1 MSDEK
6 LVDGFGEV
14 EKDAIGEIMNITM
27 GSAATAVSNMLS
39 AKVWITT
46 PTVTVVSA
54 KDLSFP
60 ELEPSIM
67 VKIKYIQGVE
77 GQNVLVLKQND
88 VQLILDQLMG
98 LPLEVTDDFKFDEMN
113 ISAVCEVMNQMM
125 GASATALSE
134 IIDTTIDI
142 STPEAIVQDN
152 GTTVSSLYDLSENDN
167 VVSIKFNLTIDGVI
181 NSEFI
186 SILSIDLA
194 KEMANK
200 MMAGYGGSLE
210 DTAKPA
216 EPAPAPQ
223 PAAPA
228 PAPAPASAP
237 AADPSASSSGGTLSQ
252 NEIEALIN
260 GSAASAPS
268 ANSTPAAGTAAPD
281 MNMGMQMPGN
291 MPNNAMPNN
300 AMPNNMGMQNNGM
313 MPNNA
318 MPNQP
323 MQNMGMPNQQM
334 QGNMMGMQGSNMPNN
349 MGMQQ
354 YGYDPNMQQNSPY
367 GMYPQQMNGQM
378 QPNMYGQSYGQPYGQ
393 QYNQPYSQP
402 AVNIQPVKLQNFE
415 SNEKSNLTQEQNNN
429 LNLLMGVPL
438 NVSVE
443 IGSTTKKV
451 KEILEFS
458 QGTII
463 ELERQAGAP
472 VDIIVNGNLI
482 AKGDVVVIDDNF
494 AVRITE
500 IIKSK
505 FLDNLGKE

>member
-27 GSAATAVSNMLS
+27 GSAATAVSNLLS

-46 PTVTVVSA
+46 PTVTVMSA

-67 VKIKYIQGVE
+67 VRIKYIQGVS

-98 LPLEVTDDFKFDEMN
+98 LPLEITDDFKFDEMN

-125 GASATALSE
+125 GAAATALSE
-134 IIDTTIDI
+134 IIDTTVDI
-142 STPEAIVQDN
+142 STPEAIVEDSQKLISD
-152 GTTVSSLYDLSENDN
+152 LYDVNGDEN

-186 SILSIDLA
+186 SVLTINLA
-194 KEMANK
+194 KEMAEK
-200 MMAGYGGSLE
+200 MMAGYSAAADETATAPTPAADTPTEPASGGATLSQAEIESLLNGG
-210 DTAKPA
+210 TGGAA
-216 EPAPAPQ
+216 APAPQ
-223 PAAPA
+223 PTPTPTPQPMPQMPQQPMQAAPQQTA
-228 PAPAPASAP
+228 P
-237 AADPSASSSGGTLSQ
+237 Q
-252 NEIEALIN
+252 
-260 GSAASAPS
+260 
-268 ANSTPAAGTAAPD
+268 
-281 MNMGMQMPGN
+281 Q
-291 MPNNAMPNN
+291 AMPNG
-300 AMPNNMGMQNNGM
+300 MPQ
-313 MPNNA
+313 
-318 MPNQP
+318 QP
-323 MQNMGMPNQQM
+323 MQGMQPNM
-334 QGNMMGMQGSNMPNN
+334 QGM
-349 MGMQQ
+349 
-354 YGYDPNMQQNSPY
+354 YGYDPNMQQY
-367 GMYPQQMNGQM
+367 GMYGQMPQGQPMPNMYPQQ
-378 QPNMYGQSYGQPYGQ
+378 PYGYPPQ
-393 QYNQPYSQP
+393 QPQPQM
-402 AVNIQPVKLQNFE
+402 NIQPVQLQSFATYNNA
-415 SNEKSNLTQEQNNN
+415 SLNKEQNDN
-429 LNLLMGVPL
+429 LKLLMGVPL

-451 KEILEFS
+451 KEILEFT

-472 VDIIVNGNLI
+472 VDIVVNGNLI
-482 AKGDVVVIDDNF
+482 ARGDVVVIDDNF

-500 IIKSK
+500 IIRSK

>member
-27 GSAATAVSNMLS
+27 GSAATAVSNLLS

-46 PTVTVVSA
+46 PTVTVMSA

-67 VKIKYIQGVE
+67 VRIKYIQGVS

-125 GASATALSE
+125 GAAATALSE
-134 IIDTTIDI
+134 IIDTTVDI
-142 STPEAIVQDN
+142 STPEAIVEDSQKLISD
-152 GTTVSSLYDLSENDN
+152 LYDVNGDEN

-186 SILSIDLA
+186 SVLTINLA
-194 KEMANK
+194 KEMAEK
-200 MMAGYGGSLE
+200 MMAGYSAAADEAATASTPAADTPTEPASGGATLSQAEIESLLNGGKGG
-210 DTAKPA
+210 AA
-216 EPAPAPQ
+216 APAPQ
-223 PAAPA
+223 PTPTPTPTPQPMPQQPMQAAPQQTA
-228 PAPAPASAP
+228 P
-237 AADPSASSSGGTLSQ
+237 Q
-252 NEIEALIN
+252 
-260 GSAASAPS
+260 
-268 ANSTPAAGTAAPD
+268 
-281 MNMGMQMPGN
+281 Q
-291 MPNNAMPNN
+291 AMPNG
-300 AMPNNMGMQNNGM
+300 MPQ
-313 MPNNA
+313 
-318 MPNQP
+318 QP
-323 MQNMGMPNQQM
+323 MQGMQPNM
-334 QGNMMGMQGSNMPNN
+334 QGM
-349 MGMQQ
+349 
-354 YGYDPNMQQNSPY
+354 YGYDPNMQQY
-367 GMYPQQMNGQM
+367 GMYGQMPQGQPMPNMYPQQ
-378 QPNMYGQSYGQPYGQ
+378 PYGYPPQ
-393 QYNQPYSQP
+393 QPQM
-402 AVNIQPVKLQNFE
+402 NIQPVQLQNFATYNNA
-415 SNEKSNLTQEQNNN
+415 SLNKEQNDN
-429 LNLLMGVPL
+429 LKLLMGVPL

-451 KEILEFS
+451 KEILEFT

-472 VDIIVNGNLI
+472 VDIVVNGNLI
-482 AKGDVVVIDDNF
+482 ARGDVVVIDDNF

-500 IIKSK
+500 IIRSK

>member
-228 PAPAPASAP
+228 PAPAP

>member
-27 GSAATAVSNMLS
+27 GSAATAVSNLLS

-46 PTVTVVSA
+46 PTVTVMSA

-67 VKIKYIQGVE
+67 VRIKYIQGVS

-125 GASATALSE
+125 GAAATALSE
-134 IIDTTIDI
+134 IIDTTVDI
-142 STPEAIVQDN
+142 STPEAIVEDSQKLISD
-152 GTTVSSLYDLSENDN
+152 LYDVNGDEN
-167 VVSIKFNLTIDGVI
+167 VVSIKFNLTIDGII

-186 SILSIDLA
+186 SVLTIDLA
-194 KEMANK
+194 KEMAEK
-200 MMAGYGGSLE
+200 MMAGYSAAADEAATASTPAADTPTEPASGGATLSQ
-210 DTAKPA
+210 A
-216 EPAPAPQ
+216 EIESHLNGGKGGAAAPAPQ
-223 PAAPA
+223 PTPA
-228 PAPAPASAP
+228 PTPTPQPMPQQPMQASPQQTAP
-237 AADPSASSSGGTLSQ
+237 Q
-252 NEIEALIN
+252 
-260 GSAASAPS
+260 
-268 ANSTPAAGTAAPD
+268 
-281 MNMGMQMPGN
+281 Q
-291 MPNNAMPNN
+291 AMPNG
-300 AMPNNMGMQNNGM
+300 MPQ
-313 MPNNA
+313 
-318 MPNQP
+318 QP
-323 MQNMGMPNQQM
+323 MQGMQPNM
-334 QGNMMGMQGSNMPNN
+334 QGM
-349 MGMQQ
+349 
-354 YGYDPNMQQNSPY
+354 YGYDPNMQQY
-367 GMYPQQMNGQM
+367 GMYGQMPQGQPMPNMYPQQ
-378 QPNMYGQSYGQPYGQ
+378 PYGYPPQ
-393 QYNQPYSQP
+393 QPQM
-402 AVNIQPVKLQNFE
+402 NIQPVQLQNFATYNNA
-415 SNEKSNLTQEQNNN
+415 SLNKEQNDN
-429 LNLLMGVPL
+429 LKLLMGVPL

-451 KEILEFS
+451 KEILEFT

-472 VDIIVNGNLI
+472 VDIVVNGNLI
-482 AKGDVVVIDDNF
+482 ARGDVVVIDDNF

-500 IIKSK
+500 IIRSK

>member
-27 GSAATAVSNMLS
+27 GSAATAVSNLLS

-46 PTVTVVSA
+46 PTVTVISA

-67 VKIKYIQGVE
+67 VRIKYIQGVS

-125 GASATALSE
+125 GAAATALSE
-134 IIDTTIDI
+134 IIDTTVDI
-142 STPEAIVQDN
+142 STPEAIVEDSQKLISDLYEVN
-152 GTTVSSLYDLSENDN
+152 GDEN

-186 SILSIDLA
+186 SVLTIDLA
-194 KEMANK
+194 KEMAEK
-200 MMAGYGGSLE
+200 MMAGYS
-210 DTAKPA
+210 
-216 EPAPAPQ
+216 
-223 PAAPA
+223 AAA
-228 PAPAPASAP
+228 DEAATASAP
-237 AADPSASSSGGTLSQ
+237 AADTPTEPASSGATLSQ
-252 NEIEALIN
+252 AEIEALLN
-260 GSAASAPS
+260 GAGGAAAS
-268 ANSTPAAGTAAPD
+268 TPQPTPTPQPMPQMPQQPMQAAP
-281 MNMGMQMPGN
+281 QQTAPQQ
-291 MPNNAMPNN
+291 AMPN
-300 AMPNNMGMQNNGM
+300 
-313 MPNNA
+313 
-318 MPNQP
+318 
-323 MQNMGMPNQQM
+323 GMPNGMPQQQM
-334 QGNMMGMQGSNMPNN
+334 QQGMPMQGM
-349 MGMQQ
+349 
-354 YGYDPNMQQNSPY
+354 YGYDPNMQQY
-367 GMYPQQMNGQM
+367 GMYGQMPQGQPMPNMYPQQ
-378 QPNMYGQSYGQPYGQ
+378 PYGYPQ
-393 QYNQPYSQP
+393 QQPQP
-402 AVNIQPVKLQNFE
+402 QMNIQPVQLQNFATYNNA
-415 SNEKSNLTQEQNNN
+415 SLNKEQNDN
-429 LNLLMGVPL
+429 LKLLMGVPL

-451 KEILEFS
+451 KEILEFT

-472 VDIIVNGNLI
+472 VDIVVNGNLI

-500 IIKSK
+500 IIRSK

>member
-27 GSAATAVSNMLS
+27 GSAATAVSNLLS

-46 PTVTVVSA
+46 PTVTVMSA

-67 VKIKYIQGVE
+67 VRIKYIQGVS

-98 LPLEVTDDFKFDEMN
+98 LPLEITDDFKFDEMN

-125 GASATALSE
+125 GAAATALSE
-134 IIDTTIDI
+134 IIDTTVDI
-142 STPEAIVQDN
+142 STPEAIVEDSQKLISDFYDVN
-152 GTTVSSLYDLSENDN
+152 GDEN

-186 SILSIDLA
+186 SVLTIDLA
-194 KEMANK
+194 KEMAEK
-200 MMAGYGGSLE
+200 MMAGYSAAADEAATAPTPAADTPTEPASGGATLSQADVEALLNGG
-210 DTAKPA
+210 TGGAA
-216 EPAPAPQ
+216 APAPQ
-223 PAAPA
+223 PTPTPQPMPQMPQQPMQAAPQQTA
-228 PAPAPASAP
+228 P
-237 AADPSASSSGGTLSQ
+237 Q
-252 NEIEALIN
+252 
-260 GSAASAPS
+260 
-268 ANSTPAAGTAAPD
+268 
-281 MNMGMQMPGN
+281 Q
-291 MPNNAMPNN
+291 AMPN
-300 AMPNNMGMQNNGM
+300 GMTQ
-313 MPNNA
+313 
-318 MPNQP
+318 
-323 MQNMGMPNQQM
+323 QQM
-334 QGNMMGMQGSNMPNN
+334 QQGMPMQGM
-349 MGMQQ
+349 
-354 YGYDPNMQQNSPY
+354 YGYDPNMQQY
-367 GMYPQQMNGQM
+367 GMYGQMPQGQPMPNMYPQQ
-378 QPNMYGQSYGQPYGQ
+378 PYGYAPQ
-393 QYNQPYSQP
+393 QPQPQM
-402 AVNIQPVKLQNFE
+402 NIQPVQLQSFATYNNA
-415 SNEKSNLTQEQNNN
+415 SLNKEQNDN
-429 LNLLMGVPL
+429 LKLLMGVPL

-451 KEILEFS
+451 KEILEFT

-472 VDIIVNGNLI
+472 VDIVVNGNLI
-482 AKGDVVVIDDNF
+482 ARGDVVVIDDNF

-500 IIKSK
+500 IIRSK

>member
-27 GSAATAVSNMLS
+27 GSAATAVSNLLS

-46 PTVTVVSA
+46 PTVTVMSA

-67 VKIKYIQGVE
+67 VRIKYIQGVS

-98 LPLEVTDDFKFDEMN
+98 LPLEITDDFKFDEMN

-125 GASATALSE
+125 GAAATALSE
-134 IIDTTIDI
+134 IIDTTVDI
-142 STPEAIVQDN
+142 STPEAIVEDSQKLISD
-152 GTTVSSLYDLSENDN
+152 LYDVNGAEN

-186 SILSIDLA
+186 SVLTIDLA
-194 KEMANK
+194 KEMAEK
-200 MMAGYGGSLE
+200 MMAGYSAAADETVSAAPAADTPSEPASSGSTLSQAEIEALLGGAGS
-210 DTAKPA
+210 TS
-216 EPAPAPQ
+216 APAPQ
-223 PAAPA
+223 PTPTPTPQPMPQQPMQTAPQQTA
-228 PAPAPASAP
+228 P
-237 AADPSASSSGGTLSQ
+237 Q
-252 NEIEALIN
+252 
-260 GSAASAPS
+260 
-268 ANSTPAAGTAAPD
+268 
-281 MNMGMQMPGN
+281 Q
-291 MPNNAMPNN
+291 AMPN
-300 AMPNNMGMQNNGM
+300 
-313 MPNNA
+313 
-318 MPNQP
+318 
-323 MQNMGMPNQQM
+323 GMPQQQM
-334 QGNMMGMQGSNMPNN
+334 QQGMPMQGM
-349 MGMQQ
+349 
-354 YGYDPNMQQNSPY
+354 YGYDPNMQQY
-367 GMYPQQMNGQM
+367 GMYGQMPQGQPMPNMYPQQ
-378 QPNMYGQSYGQPYGQ
+378 PYGYPPQ
-393 QYNQPYSQP
+393 QPQPQM
-402 AVNIQPVKLQNFE
+402 NIQPVQLQSFATYNNT
-415 SNEKSNLTQEQNNN
+415 SLNKEQNDN
-429 LNLLMGVPL
+429 LKLLMGVPL

-451 KEILEFS
+451 KEILEFT

-472 VDIIVNGNLI
+472 VDIVVNGNLI
-482 AKGDVVVIDDNF
+482 ARGDVVVIDDNF

-500 IIKSK
+500 IIRSK

>member
-186 SILSIDLA
+186 SVLSLDLA
-194 KEMANK
+194 KEMAKK

-228 PAPAPASAP
+228 
-237 AADPSASSSGGTLSQ
+237 ADPSASSAGGSTLSQ
-252 NEIEALIN
+252 AEIEALIN
-260 GSAASAPS
+260 GSAAAAPS

-334 QGNMMGMQGSNMPNN
+334 QGNMMGMQGNVPGNMPNN

-378 QPNMYGQSYGQPYGQ
+378 QPNMYGQ

>member
-27 GSAATAVSNMLS
+27 GSAATAVSNLLS

-46 PTVTVVSA
+46 PTVTVISA

-67 VKIKYIQGVE
+67 VRIKYIQGVS

-125 GASATALSE
+125 GAAATALSE
-134 IIDTTIDI
+134 IIDTTVDI
-142 STPEAIVQDN
+142 STPEAIVEDSQKLISDLYEVN
-152 GTTVSSLYDLSENDN
+152 GDEN

-186 SILSIDLA
+186 SVLTIDLA
-194 KEMANK
+194 KEMAEK
-200 MMAGYGGSLE
+200 MMAGYS
-210 DTAKPA
+210 
-216 EPAPAPQ
+216 
-223 PAAPA
+223 AAA
-228 PAPAPASAP
+228 DEAVSASAP
-237 AADPSASSSGGTLSQ
+237 AADTPTEPASSGATLSQ
-252 NEIEALIN
+252 AEIEALLN
-260 GSAASAPS
+260 GAGGAAAPTPQAAPAS
-268 ANSTPAAGTAAPD
+268 QSTPTPQPMPQMPQQPMQAAP
-281 MNMGMQMPGN
+281 QQTAPQQ
-291 MPNNAMPNN
+291 AMPN
-300 AMPNNMGMQNNGM
+300 
-313 MPNNA
+313 
-318 MPNQP
+318 
-323 MQNMGMPNQQM
+323 GMPQQQM
-334 QGNMMGMQGSNMPNN
+334 QQGMPMQGM
-349 MGMQQ
+349 
-354 YGYDPNMQQNSPY
+354 YGYDPNMQQY
-367 GMYPQQMNGQM
+367 GMYGQMPQGQPMPNMYPQQ
-378 QPNMYGQSYGQPYGQ
+378 PYGYPQ
-393 QYNQPYSQP
+393 QPQPQM
-402 AVNIQPVKLQNFE
+402 NIQPVQLQNFATYNNA
-415 SNEKSNLTQEQNNN
+415 SLNKEQNDN
-429 LNLLMGVPL
+429 LKLLMGVPL

-451 KEILEFS
+451 KEILEFT

-472 VDIIVNGNLI
+472 VDIVVNGNLI

-500 IIKSK
+500 IIRSK